1 MLTALP
7 TVGRRD
13 PTKTAGLGPVR
24 PTVGSTVGI
33 TTSFSSRYPISI
45 KGPSQRGDSAGPR
58 VRQSLWWVLQ
68 GYVAQKNPPP
78 PKDPTVSLCL
88 GTYGDPRGVGVSR
101 EGDTPV
107 PVSLGLTDYSQ
118 VDTLQRVI
126 QTRQLWNEK
135 LPGPTRLQPSL

>member
-78 PKDPTVSLCL
+78 L
-88 GTYGDPRGVGVSR
+88 R
-101 EGDTPV
+101 
-107 PVSLGLTDYSQ
+107 
-118 VDTLQRVI
+118 TLQYPYAWGPMVI
-126 QTRQLWNEK
+126 LGGWVFLVREIPLY
-135 LPGPTRLQPSL
+135 LSHSV